1 MKEGFDELVGGA
13 DLPAA
18 ERERLRRVHELL
30 LTVGPPPEVA
40 PELQAPPREEPVRL
54 LPRRRRTTL
63 ALIAAALGLAVF
75 GTGYLVGSRAAEPT
89 VERVLT
95 MTGVGDV
102 SAARGT
108 IELLAQDTAGNW
120 PMLVRVRG
128 LEPSVDRRDYYELW
142 LTQGRRARR
151 AVRPL
156 RGRRRRDRSHAE
168 RPVRPPRL
176 RRLDRH
182 PRRVGRPAADDLS
195 RALLVG
201 RGRAAKRPFRGLA
214 VAWLVHA
221 TQLLTSREPGLCPR
235 SLRAVTARCG
245 RSRRRRRA

>member
-142 LTQGRRARR
+142 LTKDGELVAPCGRF
-151 AVRPL
+151 VVDGDVTEVTLSVPYGL
-156 RGRRRRDRSHAE
+156 RGYDGWI
-168 RPVRPPRL
+168 VT
-176 RRLDRH
+176 
-182 PRRVGRPAADDLS
+182 
-195 RALLVG
+195 
-201 RGRAAKRPFRGLA
+201 RGESEDP
-214 VAWLVHA
+214 
-221 TQLLTSREPGLCPR
+221 LLT
-235 SLRAVTARCG
+235 T
-245 RSRRRRRA
+245 